1 MSAAGQALR
10 GAPALSFK
18 KRVKMLEAEN
28 ERLQG
33 DLDEARS
40 RAEACEA
47 RAEALERRAAEL
59 EVSVREETERAHEA
73 QEALKT
79 IASSMPPPTVFRPD
93 EDAARL
99 QGGLDELLEQR
110 EMLRGEVMAANHRY
124 AEMRQDYEKLETAL
138 EESEGQKKELAA
150 AYAFTLLDSDKDG
163 RVVVG
168 DMKRFELFMPY
179 GPEVL
184 KLCFDNWQYTSG
196 VAGLMNVDDFLLFIR
211 FAEDKTLRPSQNFWF
226 RVLDMDGDGVIGRQ
240 DMRWLYD
247 QVDKSECPYCI
258 SFEDMLCQV
267 LDMARVADVAQGI
280 RLADLRRT
288 KLAQGVVGLLTNH
301 NNMLLQRSTAEWGRG
316 DIPL

>member
-1 MSAAGQALR
+1 
-10 GAPALSFK
+10 
-18 KRVKMLEAEN
+18 VKTLEAEN
-28 ERLQG
+28 ARLRG
-33 DLDEARS
+33 DLDEARR

-47 RAEALERRAAEL
+47 RAEASEARSETLERRAAEL
-59 EVSVREETERAHEA
+59 EAAVREEAERAHEA

-79 IASSMPPPTVFRPD
+79 VASSMASPTAGLRAPA

-99 QGGLDELLEQR
+99 EGGLDELLEQR

-138 EESEGQKKELAA
+138 EECEGQKKELAA

-168 DMKRFELFMPY
+168 DMKRFELFIPY

-184 KLCFDNWQYTSG
+184 KLCFDNWQYASG
-196 VAGLMNVDDFLLFIR
+196 AAGLMNVDDFLLFIR

-240 DMRWLYD
+240 DMRWFYD

-267 LDMARVADVAQGI
+267 LDMARVADAEQGI

-288 KLAQGVVGLLTNH
+288 KLAQGVIGLLTNH